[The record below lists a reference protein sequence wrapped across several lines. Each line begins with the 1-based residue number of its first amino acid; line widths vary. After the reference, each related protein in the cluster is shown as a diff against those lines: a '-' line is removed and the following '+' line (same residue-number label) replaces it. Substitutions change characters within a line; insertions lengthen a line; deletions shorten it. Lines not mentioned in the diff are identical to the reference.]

1 MKQIPKDD
9 FDKIKEIFKM
19 VGKKIQL
26 NDSTSS
32 EENEDENEDEDEDQS
47 V

>member
-1 MKQIPKDD
+1 MKHISEDD
-9 FDKIKEIFKM
+9 FDKIKEISKM
-19 VGKKIQL
+19 FGKNIEL

-32 EENEDENEDEDEDQS
+32 EENDDENEDEDEDQS